1 MSQDQDKITNTK
13 NEEVIEFIQEIEVE
27 AALIQME

>member
-1 MSQDQDKITNTK
+1 MNQDQDKIPSIK

-27 AALIQME
+27 VALLQWE